1 MSVTESLVLGPDM
14 RTYGNLVVMKWC
26 SRHLSGAVM
35 KKKPRKFE
43 EGMSSIAHICPEA
56 ITYLKKV
63 GKYLQEDKDEQ
74 EKLVRVFQRKDGGY
88 RWGIMSRPLGLE
100 LGVNGRGRLGDSLY
114 RHGWRRSAQERM
126 DLVKEDSGLS
136 RVHPNK
142 NGQNS

>member
-1 MSVTESLVLGPDM
+1 M

-100 LGVNGRGRLGDSLY
+100 LGGSNGCTGFDGGGGDCTGWLGSVWSWKTTL
-114 RHGWRRSAQERM
+114 
-126 DLVKEDSGLS
+126 
-136 RVHPNK
+136 
-142 NGQNS
+142 